1 MKSNMNIEVD
11 FLFIGLGAANSLLL
25 LNLFEKGLLKD
36 KKIAVIE
43 PSSKNVNDRTFC
55 FWTSEEEVSELNLQ
69 QLISSSW
76 SHINVNGL
84 KQHITPLNYFH
95 IKGIDLYNK
104 AKEILKKETTQFY
117 TTSLS
122 NEPNILNNNSYQVDV
137 GNDKIIAQK
146 VFDSRPPIFSPPKNN
161 QSHLYQSF
169 YGWEIQTTNAE
180 FDTSTAT
187 MMDFDIAQNNAC
199 QFMYILP
206 FTDRTALFEITRFG
220 KEIIS
225 KHDAEII
232 FKEYIQKLGI
242 NYTILDKE
250 IGVVPMSSAT
260 IANNH
265 YGANWLYTG
274 AKANMIKPSTGY
286 AFHAMAKDAKSLA
299 EAIQKGELYKR
310 NNRISRFKFY
320 DRLLLKILE
329 LSPSRGKEIFQ
340 CLFTNIPISKVL
352 TFLNEKTSIPNEIH
366 IFSKLPIALFL
377 KTAVKDVSYKISAL
391 TPTLA
396 ALLFTLASLFLH
408 INQWQEVLWI
418 FLGLG
423 FLTIGLSH
431 GAVDHLTDQKINGQ
445 RQFIKFIAAYLAKGA
460 LLGAI
465 WFILPDLALI
475 TFIAYSAWH
484 FGQADT
490 NEWNLKQGPNSFLW
504 GLSVLAL
511 ILIFHFEETL
521 SVLEHIK
528 GLKLN
533 TYLQTLTQPIIL
545 YSKLIVS
552 MLSILMI
559 VYNKSKRMALT
570 FSYLLISSMLPLL
583 VSFGIYF
590 VIQHSFHGWSHLK
603 TALKTNTYQLWKKSL
618 PFSMGGAF
626 IIVAFM
632 LLNRADY
639 ISIFFIL
646 LSCISI
652 PHVLSMDLFYKK
664 NRVQL

>member
-1 MKSNMNIEVD
+1 MKSNNHIEVD
-11 FLFIGLGAANSLLL
+11 FLFIGLGAANCLLL
-25 LNLFEKGLLKD
+25 LNLFEKGLLKN

-43 PSSKNVNDRTFC
+43 PSSKDVNDRTFC
-55 FWTSEEEVSELNLQ
+55 FWTSKEEVAQLNLQ

-76 SHINVNGL
+76 SHINVNGT
-84 KQHITPLNYFH
+84 KEHITPLNYFH
-95 IKGIDLYNK
+95 IKGIDLYIK
-104 AKEILKKETTQFY
+104 AKDILEKETTQYF

-122 NEPNILNNNSYQVDV
+122 TEPNILNNYLYEVDV
-137 GNDKIIAQK
+137 ENEKIIAKK
-146 VFDSRPPIFSPPKNN
+146 VFDSRPPIFSTPKNN
-161 QSHLYQSF
+161 QSHLFQSF
-169 YGWEIQTTNAE
+169 YGWEIETTNTE
-180 FDTSTAT
+180 FDNSTAT
-187 MMDFDIAQNNAC
+187 MMDFDIAQNDAC
-199 QFMYILP
+199 QFMYVLP

-232 FKEYIQKLGI
+232 FKEYIQKMGI
-242 NYTILDKE
+242 KYTVLDE
-250 IGVVPMSSAT
+250 ERGVIPMSSA
-260 IANNH
+260 IIDNNH
-265 YGANWLYTG
+265 YGVNWIYTG

-299 EAIQKGELYKR
+299 EAIQKGEVFKR
-310 NNRISRFKFY
+310 KNRVSRFKFY

-352 TFLNEKTSIPNEIH
+352 TFLNEKTSLLNEIH

-377 KTAVKDVSYKISAL
+377 NTAVKDVSYKISTL
-391 TPTLA
+391 TPPLA
-396 ALLFTLASLFLH
+396 AFIFTLVSLFLH
-408 INQWQEVLWI
+408 INQLEEVLWI

-445 RQFIKFIAAYLAKGA
+445 RQFIKFIAVYLAKGA

-484 FGQADT
+484 FGQADAK
-490 NEWNLKQGPNSFLW
+490 EWNLKQGTNSFLW
-504 GLSVLAL
+504 GFSVLSL
-511 ILIFHFEETL
+511 ILVFHFEETL
-521 SVLEHIK
+521 AVLEHIK
-528 GLKLN
+528 GLRLN
-533 TYLQTLTQPIIL
+533 DYLQTFTQQEIL
-545 YSKLIVS
+545 YSK
-552 MLSILMI
+552 SIATVFSLLMV

-570 FSYLLISSMLPLL
+570 FSYLFMSSMLPLL

-590 VIQHSFHGWSHLK
+590 VIQHSFHGWNHLK

-626 IIVAFM
+626 IIISFM
-632 LLNRADY
+632 LLNRTDY
-639 ISIFFIL
+639 IGIFFIL

-664 NRVQL
+664 NRFHL